1 MYHYIKSC
9 KMINFIDGGSKM
21 KIIKKLLFI
30 PFILSIIIMSVACG
44 NTNQSQNQ
52 QGSNS
57 TTQTKDNNITLTI
70 SAAASLKDS
79 MQELQKLY
87 ATEKP
92 NVKITYNFGAS
103 GTLQQQIEQG
113 APADIFMSAATKQMD
128 ALKQKNLLVD
138 DTVKNLLENNVVLI
152 APKDSSEIKDFADLA
167 GDKVKK
173 VALGEPK
180 SVPVG
185 QYSQDILNSLKI
197 MDKVQPKAVLAK
209 DVKEVLTWV
218 ETKNVDAGIVYET
231 DAKVSDKV
239 KIVATAPANTHKP
252 VLYPVAVIKNSKNVD
267 AAKDFLNFIAS
278 DKGKAVFEKYGFKVT
293 K

>member
-44 NTNQSQNQ
+44 NTNQSENQ

-185 QYSQDILNSLKI
+185 QYSQDVLNSLKI

>member
-1 MYHYIKSC
+1 MLIYVKN
-9 KMINFIDGGSKM
+9 KFINGGIKM
-21 KIIKKLLFI
+21 KLVKKLLFI
-30 PFILSIIIMSVACG
+30 PLILSIIIMSVGCG
-44 NTNQSQNQ
+44 NTNQSTN
-52 QGSNS
+52 
-57 TTQTKDNNITLTI
+57 QTKDHKTITLTI

-92 NVKITYNFGAS
+92 NVKITYNFDAS
-103 GTLQQQIEQG
+103 GTLQQQIDQG

-128 ALKQKNLLVD
+128 ELKKKNLLVD

-152 APKDSSEIKDFADLA
+152 VPKDSSEIKDFTDLA
-167 GDKVKK
+167 SDKVKK

-185 QYSQDILNSLKI
+185 QYSQDVLNSLKI
-197 MDKVQPKAVLAK
+197 TDKVQPKAVLGK
-209 DVKEVLTWV
+209 DVREVLTWV
-218 ETKNVDAGIVYET
+218 ETKNADAGIVYET
-231 DAKVSDKV
+231 DAKISDKV

-278 DKGKAVFEKYGFKVT
+278 DKGKAVFEKYGFKIS

>member
-1 MYHYIKSC
+1 
-9 KMINFIDGGSKM
+9 M

-44 NTNQSQNQ
+44 NTNQSENQ

-185 QYSQDILNSLKI
+185 QYSQDVLNSLKI

>member
-1 MYHYIKSC
+1 
-9 KMINFIDGGSKM
+9 M

-57 TTQTKDNNITLTI
+57 TTQTKDDKNITLTI

-113 APADIFMSAATKQMD
+113 APVDIFMSAATKQMD

-138 DTVKNLLENNVVLI
+138 DTIKNLLENNVVLI

-185 QYSQDILNSLKI
+185 QYSQDVLNSLKI
-197 MDKVQPKAVLAK
+197 MDKVQSKAVLAK

-231 DAKVSDKV
+231 DVKVSDKV
-239 KIVATAPANTHKP
+239 KIVATAPSNTHKA
-252 VLYPVAVIKNSKNVD
+252 VLYPVAVVKNSKNAD
-267 AAKDFLNFIAS
+267 AARDFLKFIES
-278 DKGKAVFEKYGFKVT
+278 DKGKAVFEKYGFKFN